1 MRLEADKV
9 HLAVGERVLGLAV
22 PLVPLVLALVAA
34 AVGVRGLPVAVV
46 QARLP
51 LALVDLSV
59 PQEQCAFPVRLV
71 VDEFS
76 SVDVAVLV

>member
-1 MRLEADKV
+1 MV
-9 HLAVGERVLGLAV
+9 HAIAVTLVILPLAYVRAAILSLPDAIAVLGA
-22 PLVPLVLALVAA
+22 
-34 AVGVRGLPVAVV
+34 G
-46 QARLP
+46 LP